1 MGYLGDK
8 NEEAQNGIIR
18 IDNEPNKFTKDFIC
32 SNLASNS
39 ELKNKYPS
47 LSDSKNTIIGE
58 FKINKKQVGQFLNL
72 INPNKSNQGLC

>member
-1 MGYLGDK
+1 LGYLGDK

-47 LSDSKNTIIGE
+47 LSDSKNIIGE
-58 FKINKKQVGQFLNL
+58 FKISKAQVHRKMNL

>member
-39 ELKNKYPS
+39 EFKNKYPS

-58 FKINKKQVGQFLNL
+58 FKISKTQVHRKMNL